1 MSKQEA
7 RALDLM
13 VQGVVDVEFA
23 ELDDCDEKMFLC
35 YFEIEGERKVLV
47 AKETFVDPAGFYM
60 D

>member
-1 MSKQEA
+1 
-7 RALDLM
+7 M